1 MGAAG
6 EEVGGLG
13 GLEGEAFFFQL
24 RYVPG
29 QGGGVA
35 GDIHQTPW
43 VQTGDGLNGVGV

>member
-13 GLEGEAFFFQL
+13 GLEGEALIFQQGHI
-24 RYVPG
+24 PG

-35 GDIHQTPW
+35 GDVDKLPGVHP
-43 VQTGDGLNGVGV
+43 VNGFNGVGV